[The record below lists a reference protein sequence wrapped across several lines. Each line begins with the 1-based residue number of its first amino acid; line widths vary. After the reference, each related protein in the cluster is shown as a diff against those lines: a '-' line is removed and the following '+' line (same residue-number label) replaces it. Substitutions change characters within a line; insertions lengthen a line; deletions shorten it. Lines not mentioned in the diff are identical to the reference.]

1 MRDKGKLVAWNDEKC
16 YGFVAPF
23 SGAAQVFIHV
33 KAFGNRTRRPEVH
46 DVVTYTL
53 SKDKQGRRR
62 AVKATLAG
70 ASRPPRAERTGSGS
84 AAALFVVTAFF
95 AVVGAAVLLG
105 YLLPVALLVYPAAS
119 AVTFVAYAIDKSA
132 AQKGRWRTSE
142 GTLHLLSLIGGWPGA
157 WVAQGVLR
165 HKSRKQPFRAVFW
178 VTVVL
183 NCAALAWLSTPSG
196 RAALEALLG

>member
-1 MRDKGKLVAWNDEKC
+1 MRDKGRLVAWNDEKG

-23 SGAAQVFIHV
+23 SGAAQVFIHA

-53 SKDKQGRRR
+53 SRDKQGRRR
-62 AVKATLAG
+62 AVKATLGG
-70 ASRPPRAERTGSGS
+70 ASRAPRTERTGS
-84 AAALFVVTAFF
+84 AAALFVVTVFF

-105 YLLPVALLVYPAAS
+105 NLSPVALLVYPAAS
-119 AVTFVAYAIDKSA
+119 AVTFIAYAIDKSA

-157 WVAQGVLR
+157 LIAQSVLR
-165 HKSRKQPFRAVFW
+165 HKSRKQPFRVVFW
-178 VTVVL
+178 LTVIL
-183 NCAALAWLSTPSG
+183 NCAALAWLSTPDG
-196 RAALEALLG
+196 HAALEALSG

>member
-1 MRDKGKLVAWNDEKC
+1 MGDRRDKGRLVAWNDEKG
-16 YGFVAPF
+16 YGFIAPF

-33 KAFGNRTRRPEVH
+33 KAFENRTRRPEIN
-46 DVVTYTL
+46 DVVTYTP

-70 ASRPPRAERTGSGS
+70 ANRPPRAERTGS
-84 AAALFVVTAFF
+84 AAALFVVTVFF

-105 YLLPVALLVYPAAS
+105 YLLPAALLVYPAAS

-157 WVAQGVLR
+157 WLAQGMLR
-165 HKSRKQPFRAVFW
+165 HKSRKQPFRVVFW
-178 VTVVL
+178 LTVIL
-183 NCAALAWLSTPSG
+183 NCAAVAWLSTPAG
-196 RAALEALLG
+196 REALEALT